1 MEESLY
7 SESGFFNTTK
17 VRSNIEGDFLTS
29 PEVSKYFG
37 KFNSHWMNEN
47 KINSNVV
54 EIGAGTGSL
63 ALQIQEY
70 STNKLFLV
78 EKSNTA
84 FRILKQKEFNVFET
98 LDLIPIDK
106 VNLIYM
112 NEVLDNIPCSIGV
125 YKDGVWFEKIIKIE
139 SDSLSYELGP
149 MRPDNLAWIESNN
162 IQPLGDIE
170 IEIQKNATKY
180 LEGIVSKFNPH
191 YLLII
196 DYGYEFHERA
206 SIPYKS
212 LIRTYKNHHLAG
224 ESLLQPTT
232 TDITYDINFSSI
244 ENCLSRLDYAVELH
258 TQKEFLQLNGFEAFY
273 KKIQTKFQNADGLDK
288 LKIKSDLVGLEAI
301 NNNRGL
307 GGFKM
312 LITKK
317 I

>member
-37 KFNSHWMNEN
+37 KFISHWMNEN
-47 KINSNVV
+47 KIKSNVV

-63 ALQIQEY
+63 ATQIQEY
-70 STNKLFLV
+70 STNNLFLV
-78 EKSNTA
+78 EKSKTA

-98 LDLIPIDK
+98 LDLIPVDK
-106 VNLIYM
+106 VNLVYM
-112 NEVLDNIPCSIGV
+112 NEVLDNIPCSVGV
-125 YKDGVWFEKIIKIE
+125 YKDGVWLEKIIKIE
-139 SDSLSYELGP
+139 SDSLSYELAP
-149 MRPDNLAWIESNN
+149 MRPENLTWIESNN
-162 IQPLGDIE
+162 IEPLDDIE
-170 IEIQKNATKY
+170 IEIQRNATKY
-180 LEGIVSKFNPH
+180 LEGIVSRFNPN

-196 DYGYEFHERA
+196 DYGYEFHERS

-224 ESLLQPTT
+224 ETLLLPTT
-232 TDITYDINFSSI
+232 TDITCDVNFSSI
-244 ENCLSRLDYAVELH
+244 KNCLSRLDYAVELH

-312 LITKK
+312 LIAKK